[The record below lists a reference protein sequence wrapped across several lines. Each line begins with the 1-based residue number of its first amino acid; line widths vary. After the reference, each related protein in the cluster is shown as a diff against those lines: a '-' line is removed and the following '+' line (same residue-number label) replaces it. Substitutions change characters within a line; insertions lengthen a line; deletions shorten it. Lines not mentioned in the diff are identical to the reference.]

1 MTDAATEQTRVS
13 LTISS
18 WYHVIV
24 LIASLAMMFAVLMQR
39 MDKGL
44 ELANE
49 AIQISRTNSQQLVEL
64 RMDQQAVKDDLLY
77 FHKEYNSDFERY
89 IRDPRKDK

>member
-44 ELANE
+44 ELATE
-49 AIQISRTNSQQLVEL
+49 AIQISQKNSEQLQEL
-64 RMDQQAVKDDLLY
+64 RMDQQVLKDDVTY
-77 FHKEYNSDFERY
+77 FHKEYNSDFDRY
-89 IRDPRKDK
+89 IREPNKGR